1 MFKSLILVLALDLY
15 FKMNIKKTSKLFMIA
30 ASTMLSVFLLN
41 SCKKEQSVLAI
52 ADFSYSTNS
61 TSLPVTVQFI
71 NSSIG
76 VSYVWDFGDGKIS
89 NETNPTHVYE
99 KYGEY
104 RVKLVAMG
112 TNNIDSM
119 VSNIIIGGTLGQI
132 TSLNC
137 SSVLINRTIKTGD
150 VLNQHLVLVPYNG
163 GNGGVYN
170 KQTVQSFGVE
180 GLTAS
185 LTDGI
190 FVNGTGNLEYRISG
204 APQAYGTAK
213 FDLNI
218 GGMNCIL
225 NVVVLDSASPKYPSN
240 TVHCDPLNPTLVIEV
255 VNPNTG
261 RIWMDRNLGAKR
273 AAINS
278 TDEESYGDLY
288 QWGRMADGHQ
298 CRNSTTT
305 SDISSTDKPTHAKF
319 ITSSSDWRNPSNDNL
334 WQGVNG
340 INNPCPSGFRLPTE
354 MEFNAEMS
362 SWGSKN
368 ASGAITAPLKFT
380 LTGTRMETSG
390 SIEFVASFANYWT
403 STING
408 DGARRAYFDNN
419 TLNGGINNSK
429 ARGNTVRCIK
439 D

>member
-1 MFKSLILVLALDLY
+1 MNNKKSSNFFLIA
-15 FKMNIKKTSKLFMIA
+15 TSAIF
-30 ASTMLSVFLLN
+30 SVFLLN
-41 SCKKEQSVLAI
+41 SCKKENSVFAI
-52 ADFSYSTNS
+52 ADFSYSGNS
-61 TSLPVTVQFI
+61 TTLPASIQFV

-76 VSYVWDFGDGKIS
+76 ISYLWDFGDGKIS
-89 NETNPTHVYE
+89 NETNPKHVYE

-104 RVKLVAMG
+104 RVKLIAKG

-119 VSNIIIGGTLGQI
+119 VSNIIIGGILGQI

-137 SSVLINRTIKTGD
+137 SSSQINRTLKRGD

-170 KQTVQSFGVE
+170 NQTVKSFGVE
-180 GLTAS
+180 GLTAT
-185 LTDGI
+185 LTNGM
-190 FVNGTGNLEYRISG
+190 FVNGSGNLEYRISG
-204 APQAYGTAK
+204 VLESYGEAM

-218 GGMNCIL
+218 GGMRCVL
-225 NVVVLDSASPKYPSN
+225 NVVVLDSASPKYPPN
-240 TVHCDPLNPTLVIEV
+240 TVHCDPLNPTLIIEV
-255 VNPNTG
+255 INPNTG
-261 RIWMDRNLGAKR
+261 KIWMDRNLGAKR

-278 TDEESYGDLY
+278 TDEESFGDLY

-305 SDISSTDKPTHAKF
+305 SDISSTDNPTHAKF

-340 INNPCPSGFRLPTE
+340 INNPCPSGFRVPTE

-368 ASGAITAPLKFT
+368 ASGAISSPLKFT
-380 LTGTRMETSG
+380 STGTRMENTG
-390 SIEFVASFANYWT
+390 GIEYAGNFGNYWT
-403 STING
+403 SSIVG
-408 DGARRAYFDNN
+408 QSARRAYFDNN
-419 TLNGGINNSK
+419 TLNGGINNNK
-429 ARGNTVRCIK
+429 ARGNPVRCIK